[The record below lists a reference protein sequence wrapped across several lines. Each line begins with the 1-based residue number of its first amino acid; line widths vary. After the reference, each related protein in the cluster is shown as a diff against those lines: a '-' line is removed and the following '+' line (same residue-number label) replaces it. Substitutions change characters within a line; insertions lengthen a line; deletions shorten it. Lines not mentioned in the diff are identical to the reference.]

1 MLCCVLGLQPF
12 LKSRSDGTG
21 SILVGYFPSRINSHL
36 ALIYY
41 VAEYLISLSLAG
53 RTVYLGMKR
62 CFQLARYAE
71 EPGRLS
77 LGPRLM
83 GGRAEGGRRLAR
95 LRRI

>member
-1 MLCCVLGLQPF
+1 MLRP
-12 LKSRSDGTG
+12 GTPTIFDKAVVTGSG

-36 ALIYY
+36 AFIYS

-77 LGPRLM
+77 LGPRLV
-83 GGRAEGGRRLAR
+83 GGRTEDGRRLAR